1 MLDRRTLAAIH
12 VAKKQLDL
20 DDDDYRAMLKRE
32 AGVASARDLDEAGA
46 RRVMLWFDNHGFTRT
61 DKAKGT
67 AGDRRPI
74 VQKARALWIS
84 LWQLDEVADRR
95 DKALDAFTRRTTG
108 KDTLR
113 FCTNGEAGKVVEALK
128 AWCQRVGAE
137 GNGVRAVIAEQLRR
151 LLACRDQG
159 CGSVDGYISTLSNCG
174 RETEARQRDVA
185 NLAGSALRRLKLGH
199 RHKSPSQTEGA

>member
-1 MLDRRTLAAIH
+1 MIDNRTKAAIH
-12 VAKKQLDL
+12 VAKKQLGL

-32 AGVASARDLDEAGA
+32 AGVDSARDLDDAGA

-95 DKALDAFTRRTTG
+95 DSALDAFTRRITG
-108 KDTLR
+108 KETLR

-128 AWCQRVGAE
+128 AWCQRVGAGDSATLVAFE
-137 GNGVRAVIAEQLRR
+137 QERRLKAHYERDGATASPARALQLTDFSSKQLHAYVAQLGVELRR
-151 LLACRDQG
+151 F
-159 CGSVDGYISTLSNCG
+159 
-174 RETEARQRDVA
+174 
-185 NLAGSALRRLKLGH
+185 KLGH